1 VSRRDGRTILKLI
14 LALVSAALLVAVGV
28 FAWAK
33 LAPRRVPAGQP
44 PLTLLDAASLLA
56 FRDAF
61 NAPGDQV
68 RVLVMLSPT

>member
-1 VSRRDGRTILKLI
+1 MLRRNGRTILKLI
-14 LALVSAALLVAVGV
+14 VALVSAALLVTVGA

-44 PLTLLDAASLLA
+44 PLTFLDAGSLPA
-56 FRDAF
+56 FRDVF
-61 NAPGDQV
+61 NAPGDQA